1 MTNQLE
7 IAFEVIATDGSR
19 AYFLDNSQE
28 EDAAVFEYFQR
39 STGISRADLE
49 QAAATRSLVF
59 VNDCNKYFTVG
70 QISTCAELDR
80 EDARLNQLEIAF
92 QLISLDG
99 RHIRYVDT
107 STQEGALAF
116 KAFEQSTNVS
126 LEELYRAVEQKNHVV
141 LRDANETFTVSRIP
155 TEVELEANAAA

>member
-7 IAFEVIATDGSR
+7 IAFEVIAIDGSR
-19 AYFLDNSQE
+19 AYFLDNSNE
-28 EDAAVFEYFQR
+28 EDAELFEYFQR

-59 VNDCNKYFTVG
+59 VNDCNMYFTVG
-70 QISTCAELDR
+70 RMPTAVEWER
-80 EDARLNQLEIAF
+80 EVAMLNQLEIAF
-92 QLISLDG
+92 ELISLDG

-126 LEELYRAVEQKNHVV
+126 LEELYRAVEQKSHVAF
-141 LRDANETFTVSRIP
+141 RNENETFTVRRIP
-155 TEVELEANAAA
+155 TEVELEASAAA